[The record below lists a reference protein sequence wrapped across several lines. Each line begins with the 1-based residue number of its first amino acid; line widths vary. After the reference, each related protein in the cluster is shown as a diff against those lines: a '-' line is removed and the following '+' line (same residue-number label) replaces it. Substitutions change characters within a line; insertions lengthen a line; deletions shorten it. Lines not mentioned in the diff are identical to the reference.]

1 MTPFDL
7 SAAVHVA
14 VATLAGLAVGI
25 EREWSGH
32 ARGPSAHFAGIRTFT
47 LLGLVA
53 GVSGWLST
61 VGLTGLAVVLL
72 GATGALVVV
81 AYLAASRA
89 DVDGTTEV
97 AAFVVLAAGVL
108 AGLGYETAASG
119 VTALTLLL
127 LVEKRQ
133 LHGLVSRLDVV
144 EIRAGARFA
153 VMAAVVLPLLPE
165 GPFGPLG
172 SVRPR
177 ALWALVL
184 FFSGLSFLGYVA
196 QRIAGAGRGYAITG
210 TLGGLVSSTWV
221 TFTFARLSRHTPAHH
236 ATATGPALALGV
248 MGANAML
255 FPRVLLASLVLQPAL
270 AVALWP
276 AFVLPLGIGLLLV
289 GRGLREPQAA
299 PAAAPPDQNPLRVGA
314 ALQMAVLFQVVL
326 VVVTHVTARFGA
338 GGLYASAVALG
349 LTDVDALTVSM
360 ARLTGEATPAQVTA
374 AAVTIGVLTNTLVK
388 LGITVTLGGGAFRA
402 RAAVGLALMA
412 LALAGALAWRLA
424 WRLAVGGP

>member
-1 MTPFDL
+1 MSMIPFDL
-7 SAAVHVA
+7 SAALHVA

-72 GATGALVVV
+72 GATGALVVA

-221 TFTFARLSRHTPAHH
+221 TFTFARLSRHVSAHH
-236 ATATGPALALGV
+236 APPTGPALALGV

-270 AVALWP
+270 AAALWP

-289 GRGLREPQAA
+289 GRGLRESETA
-299 PAAAPPDQNPLRVGA
+299 PTAAPPDQNPLRVGA

-360 ARLTGEATPAQVTA
+360 ARLTGEATPAALTA
-374 AAVTIGVLTNTLVK
+374 VAVTLGVLTNTLVK
-388 LGITVTLGGGAFRA
+388 LGITLTLGGGAFRA
-402 RAAVGLALMA
+402 RAAAGLALMA
-412 LALAGALAWRLA
+412 VSLAGALAWRLA
-424 WRLAVGGP
+424 LAGP